1 MSDTVG
7 YQIIQV
13 IPLTELL
20 DFPYKSFLLTALKMQ
35 ICPLTMLYY
44 RLNLKLNYRL
54 DLKSKNEITTHITFD
69 CKILETT
76 LQIFLLFYHH
86 HGHFLCLCNL
96 SYMPFSI
103 GRNQG
108 LLQLTGHAKLFV
120 PPSKI
125 NSKRQKILSTFV
137 QNLEMTHAD
146 LCYA

>member
-54 DLKSKNEITTHITFD
+54 NLNSKNEIATHITSD
-69 CKILETT
+69 CKILEAI
-76 LQIFLLFYHH
+76 LQIFSTWLF
-86 HGHFLCLCNL
+86 
-96 SYMPFSI
+96 
-103 GRNQG
+103 
-108 LLQLTGHAKLFV
+108 
-120 PPSKI
+120 
-125 NSKRQKILSTFV
+125 
-137 QNLEMTHAD
+137 
-146 LCYA
+146 